1 MTLHCILLFLR
12 TTDYEELVD
21 VQNLYSQDLFI
32 PLLQE
37 TQYPLKTTFFPP
49 NHEFLKLIEDFTER
63 ISRVREE

>member
-21 VQNLYSQDLFI
+21 VQNLYSQDLLI

-37 TQYPLKTTFFPP
+37 TQYPLKTTFFLQIM
-49 NHEFLKLIEDFTER
+49 N
-63 ISRVREE
+63 S